1 MRSLFR
7 NYGFTVSVL
16 VAVATTALFVFV
28 FGASPELVANLL
40 ALGFATA
47 LAEYFFRSSS
57 KHEP

>member
-1 MRSLFR
+1 MRSLFK

-16 VAVATTALFVFV
+16 VAVATTALFAFV
-28 FGASPELVANLL
+28 FGASPKLVANLL
-40 ALGFATA
+40 VLGIATA